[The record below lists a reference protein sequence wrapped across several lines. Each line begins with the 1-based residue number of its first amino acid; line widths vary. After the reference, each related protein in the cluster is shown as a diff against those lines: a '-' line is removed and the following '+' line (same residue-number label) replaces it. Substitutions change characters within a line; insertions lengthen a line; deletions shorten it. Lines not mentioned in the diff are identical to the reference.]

1 MKADMKDNVLFE
13 LMRPVRRRLTTFTVI
28 RYSLLG
34 LFCGSLLGLLFIIAS
49 RIWPILHV
57 RVYVA
62 AAVGLGLCVGVA
74 IGWWKRASVR
84 EAARTMDK
92 SGTEDAIVTA
102 LDGLER
108 ADLDVQP
115 IVRLQREE
123 ATAEAQRY
131 VGELHAR
138 LPWPAWSR
146 WRKPVYGVA
155 AVWVVTAAL
164 LLWPNPQDDRAEALA
179 QARDQLA
186 QLEREAEKL
195 AEQADSASL
204 PEEAKQ
210 ELLQPLEQLRSKLDA
225 LSGDPLAALEQ
236 LEAAMREL
244 EKAADLAK
252 QAAERLSAAAKEM
265 SGDNNLRQLAEAMQD
280 RDADGVSKA
289 IDSLRSELRRLT
301 PEHREAMA
309 ELLEKLA
316 AEQPQK
322 DDEGN
327 SDLASALKRAAEQA
341 REGDHSEGEKDGLE
355 ALEDALTREL
365 SKEEL
370 EQLARSMAE
379 RLGQEGEELASQAA
393 AAGSEVPSAWAGGA
407 AGSGGSAGEG
417 SSTGT
422 TAGSGGS
429 AGGQSPGQG
438 SGSDPNGGQGTSPGS
453 GQGQGAGAGAGSGQ
467 GSGSGAGQGSGS
479 GTGQGFGSGTG
490 TGSGQG
496 AGAGVGAGGR
506 SLVTTPRHMA
516 GSGNTQQDGG
526 PSTGGQTQTGG
537 KSPMIDG
544 MTRPYEE
551 VYNEYAAEAKESI
564 GRSQLPASMQDKV
577 KQYFEQIQ
585 PNR

>member
-1 MKADMKDNVLFE
+1 MKDNVLLE
-13 LMRPVRRRLTTFTVI
+13 LMKPVRRRLTTFTVI
-28 RYSLLG
+28 RYTLLG
-34 LFCGSLLGLLFIIAS
+34 LFGGSILGLLLIAAS
-49 RIWPILHV
+49 RIWPILDV

-84 EAARTMDK
+84 ETARTMDK

-108 ADLDVQP
+108 ADLDAQP
-115 IVRLQREE
+115 IVRLQREAATE
-123 ATAEAQRY
+123 AAQHY

-155 AVWVVTAAL
+155 AVWVVTAAM

-195 AEQADSASL
+195 AEQADGASL

-210 ELLQPLEQLRSKLDA
+210 ELLQPLEELRSKLDA

-244 EKAADLAK
+244 EKTADLAK
-252 QAAERLSAAAKEM
+252 RAAERLSAAAKEM

-280 RDADGVSKA
+280 RDAEGVSKA
-289 IDSLRSELRRLT
+289 IDSLRSELQRLT
-301 PEHREAMA
+301 PEQREAMA
-309 ELLEKLA
+309 DLLEKLA
-316 AEQPQK
+316 AEQPQQ
-322 DDEGN
+322 DSQGN
-327 SDLASALKRAAEQA
+327 SDLASAIKQAAEQA
-341 REGDHSEGEKDGLE
+341 REGGHSAGEKDGLE

-365 SKEEL
+365 SQEEL
-370 EQLARSMAE
+370 EQLARSMAG
-379 RLGQEGEELASQAA
+379 RLGQEGEELAGQAA
-393 AAGSEVPSAWAGGA
+393 AAGAEVPSAWDGGA

-417 SSTGT
+417 SSSGT
-422 TAGSGGS
+422 PAGSGGS

-438 SGSDPNGGQGTSPGS
+438 GSNPNGGQGTSPGS
-453 GQGQGAGAGAGSGQ
+453 GQGQGSGSGAGAGSGQ

-479 GTGQGFGSGTG
+479 GTGA
-490 TGSGQG
+490 GSGQG
-496 AGAGVGAGGR
+496 AGAGMGTGGR
-506 SLVTTPRHMA
+506 SLVTTPRHLA

-551 VYNEYAAEAKESI
+551 VYNEYAAEAKESL

-577 KQYFEQIQ
+577 KHYFEQIQ